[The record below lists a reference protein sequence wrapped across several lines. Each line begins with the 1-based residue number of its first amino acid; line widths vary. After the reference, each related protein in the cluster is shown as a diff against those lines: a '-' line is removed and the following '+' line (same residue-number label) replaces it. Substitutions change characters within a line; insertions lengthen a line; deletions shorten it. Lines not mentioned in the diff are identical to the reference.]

1 MPKLLQIN
9 ICSAMLSTGKI
20 AEDISKVAIRH
31 GWETYT
37 AWGRF
42 AKPGVS
48 TQIRIGSKLD
58 TYMHYAAHRLFDR
71 EGLMSKGA
79 TRKLIKQIDEIKP
92 DIIHLHNI
100 HDHYLNYPLLF
111 EYLAQAD
118 IPVVWT
124 QHDCWAFTGG
134 CMYYDLQNC
143 DKWKNGCKDCPEHR
157 AILCDSTEKQYALKR
172 ELLSKIKNLTYVP
185 VSDWQGD
192 ALRESHQKERPILT
206 IHNGIDIS
214 LFNPVA
220 MGSEGLSGS
229 SFDMLRSQCKFRI
242 IGVAAIWDK
251 RKGLEDFIKLRSML
265 PDEYEI
271 TLVGL
276 TPEQVKAL
284 PSGIKGITRTT
295 NVQELVQL
303 YSESDVFV
311 NPTYS
316 DNFPT
321 TNIEALACGTP
332 VITYR
337 TGGSPEAI
345 CEGRESKE
353 GKEGTEVYKTG
364 MVIEQGN
371 VTALANAIMQMK
383 DNPLSSADCRQRAEE
398 LFDKD
403 KCFEKYVELYEELL
417 RK

>member
-1 MPKLLQIN
+1 
-9 ICSAMLSTGKI
+9 MLSTGKI

-42 AKPGVS
+42 AKPSVS
-48 TQIRIGSKLD
+48 TKIRIGSKLD
-58 TYMHYAAHRLFDR
+58 TYMHYAAHRLLDR

-79 TRKLIKQIDEIKP
+79 TRKLIQQIEEIKP

-111 EYLAQAD
+111 EYLAKAD

-124 QHDCWAFTGG
+124 QHDCWSFTGG

-143 DKWKNGCKDCPEHR
+143 NKCKTGCNHCPEHR
-157 AILCDSTEKQYALKR
+157 AILSDTTEKQYALKR
-172 ELLSKIKNLTYVP
+172 ELLSEIKSLTYVP
-185 VSDWQGD
+185 VSDWLGD
-192 ALRESHQKERPILT
+192 ALRESHQKERPIMA
-206 IHNGIDIS
+206 IHNGADLS
-214 LFNPVA
+214 LFKPA
-220 MGSEGLSGS
+220 CDKS
-229 SFDMLRSQCKFRI
+229 SDEKFRI

-251 RKGLEDFIKLRSML
+251 RKGLEDFIRLRSIL
-265 PDEYEI
+265 SDEYEI

-321 TNIEALACGTP
+321 VNIEALACGTP

-337 TGGSPEAI
+337 TGGSPEAVRD
-345 CEGRESKE
+345 EVSGGFNEFSFDPAQDKRQVS
-353 GKEGTEVYKTG
+353 GTELYKTG
-364 MVIEQGN
+364 MVIDQGN
-371 VTALANAIMQMK
+371 VVALANAIKQMREK
-383 DNPLSSADCRQRAEE
+383 PLSSEACRQRAEE

-403 KCFEKYVELYEELL
+403 KCFEKYVELYEDLL
-417 RK
+417 KG

>member
-1 MPKLLQIN
+1 
-9 ICSAMLSTGKI
+9 MLSTGKI

-42 AKPGVS
+42 AKPSVS

-58 TYMHYAAHRLFDR
+58 TYMHYAAHRIMDR
-71 EGLMSKGA
+71 EGMMSKGA
-79 TRKLIKQIDEIKP
+79 SRKLIQQIEEIKP

-100 HDHYLNYPLLF
+100 HDHYLNYSLLF
-111 EYLAQAD
+111 DYLAKAD

-134 CMYYDLQNC
+134 CMYFDLQNC
-143 DKWKNGCKDCPEHR
+143 DKWKTGCKNCPEHR
-157 AILCDSTEKQYALKR
+157 AVLCDTTQKQYALKR
-172 ELLSKIKNLTYVP
+172 ELLSKIKSLTYVP
-185 VSDWQGD
+185 VSDWLGN
-192 ALRESHQKERPILT
+192 ALKDSHQKERPILT
-206 IHNGIDIS
+206 IHNGVDLS
-214 LFNPVA
+214 LFKPSCSKSADGKV
-220 MGSEGLSGS
+220 
-229 SFDMLRSQCKFRI
+229 RI
-242 IGVAAIWDK
+242 IGVAAVWDK

-265 PDEYEI
+265 PEEYEI

-276 TPEQVKAL
+276 TPEQVKSL

-337 TGGSPEAI
+337 TGGSPEAVSD
-345 CEGRESKE
+345 GFKVSDGFNWFSFDQAQDKRQVS
-353 GKEGTEVYKTG
+353 GTEVYKTG
-364 MVIEQGN
+364 VVIEQGN
-371 VTALANAIMQMK
+371 VTALANGIMWMK
-383 DNPLSSADCRQRAEE
+383 DNPISSADCRKRAEE

-403 KCFEKYVELYEELL
+403 KCFEKYIELYEELL
-417 RK
+417 KK

>member
-100 HDHYLNYPLLF
+100 HDHYLNYPLLL
-111 EYLAQAD
+111 EYLAKAD

-157 AILCDSTEKQYALKR
+157 AILCDTTEKQYALKR
-172 ELLSKIKNLTYVP
+172 ELLSKTKNLTYVP
-185 VSDWQGD
+185 VSDWLGD
-192 ALRESHQKERPILT
+192 ALRESHQKERPIMT
-206 IHNGIDIS
+206 IHNGVDLS
-214 LFNPVA
+214 LFKPLSVSD
-220 MGSEGLSGS
+220 GSRVSKG
-229 SFDMLRSQCKFRI
+229 FKI

-251 RKGLEDFIKLRSML
+251 RKGLEDFIRLRSML
-265 PDEYEI
+265 SAEYEI

-295 NVQELVQL
+295 NIQELVQL

-345 CEGRESKE
+345 DEN
-353 GKEGTEVYKTG
+353 TG
-364 MVIEQGN
+364 VVVEQGN
-371 VTALANAIMQMK
+371 VVALANSIMKMREHPQ
-383 DNPLSSADCRQRAEE
+383 SSEACRQRAET

-403 KCFEKYVELYEELL
+403 KCFETYIELYEELL
-417 RK
+417 KR